1 MQALFLGK
9 FGSLDAPPFPRRRK
23 GCGRSG
29 GDDPRRPPA
38 PSRPTGR
45 LEVWKL
51 GHQPRPSPRR
61 GAPASRESPEP
72 PARRLARP
80 GQARPQ
86 DVPSRVQ
93 GVPTPCRGVG
103 QRPTPLAPNPLF
115 LSPFPLSPLCPLCS
129 PCAPCGESSGS
140 PAGGSRPLICPN
152 LRNRRF
158 PRRRASIEKGRVD
171 GGDRPRRIA
180 RTLCVF
186 AENGAPPPLKSAPAS
201 GGWRRAWSSNRD
213 APAGDRRAAHRRSA
227 DATPAGSRKRSPT
240 AGTPRCPRDG
250 AGCRRRPAA

>member
-1 MQALFLGK
+1 M
-9 FGSLDAPPFPRRRK
+9 DAPPFPRRRK

-29 GDDPRRPPA
+29 GDGPRRPPA

-103 QRPTPLAPNPLF
+103 QSPTP
-115 LSPFPLSPLCPLCS
+115 SPLSPSPPPLPRPACASTPSICPQSAES
-129 PCAPCGESSGS
+129 PVPHSGS
-140 PAGGSRPLICPN
+140 PACASTPSICN
-152 LRNRRF
+152 QSVNY
-158 PRRRASIEKGRVD
+158 
-171 GGDRPRRIA
+171 
-180 RTLCVF
+180 
-186 AENGAPPPLKSAPAS
+186 
-201 GGWRRAWSSNRD
+201 
-213 APAGDRRAAHRRSA
+213 RRSFE
-227 DATPAGSRKRSPT
+227 RSEETSAVP
-240 AGTPRCPRDG
+240 CG
-250 AGCRRRPAA
+250 AQEMQEVHEIQERP